1 MSFHQSAVS
10 FELDD
15 DHVLKAV
22 LRNEDG
28 NKNESE
34 LDLNDIIGNS
44 NGTVSL
50 PCLRFT
56 SWSTEANHFIGS
68 FEWGGENFKDSA
80 DGIEL
85 HREGDEEVPIL
96 RAKLNNLDGDEVD
109 ADINLAERIT
119 NDNGN
124 LVFV

>member
-1 MSFHQSAVS
+1 MSFYQSALS

-15 DHVLKAV
+15 DHILKAV
-22 LRNEDG
+22 LQDEDG
-28 NKNESE
+28 EERESE
-34 LDLNDIIGNS
+34 LDLNHIIGN
-44 NGTVSL
+44 NDGT
-50 PCLRFT
+50 
-56 SWSTEANHFIGS
+56 
-68 FEWGGENFKDSA
+68 FEWGGQNFKDSA
-80 DGIEL
+80 SDIEL

-96 RAKLNNLDGDEVD
+96 RARLNNVEGEEID